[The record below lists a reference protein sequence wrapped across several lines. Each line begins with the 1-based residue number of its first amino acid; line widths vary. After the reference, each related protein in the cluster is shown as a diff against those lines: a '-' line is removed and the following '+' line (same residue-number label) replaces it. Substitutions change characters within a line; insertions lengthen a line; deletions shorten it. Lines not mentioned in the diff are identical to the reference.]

1 MPADA
6 GARASVPCL
15 LKTTRGLGKVAFG
28 HQTLYRKDDAMKQFI
43 QRHAGQVIGTLGG
56 WDRLRF
62 RGTLRMLANLTDLG
76 GFAGFFIATA
86 CLE

>member
-1 MPADA
+1 
-6 GARASVPCL
+6 
-15 LKTTRGLGKVAFG
+15 
-28 HQTLYRKDDAMKQFI
+28 MKQFI

-62 RGTLRMLANLTDLG
+62 RGTLRMLANLTGLG